1 MVALRLYSLYRSYG
15 YTQMNAIKKAVQV
28 YRGYNDAFSSK
39 SLQSN
44 TMRISWWKTLKT
56 DANWKYKKI
65 GKKRL

>member
-44 TMRISWWKTLKT
+44 TMRIS
-56 DANWKYKKI
+56 
-65 GKKRL
+65 G

>member
-15 YTQMNAIKKAVQV
+15 YTQMNSIKKAVRV

-44 TMRISWWKTLKT
+44 TMRIS
-56 DANWKYKKI
+56 
-65 GKKRL
+65 